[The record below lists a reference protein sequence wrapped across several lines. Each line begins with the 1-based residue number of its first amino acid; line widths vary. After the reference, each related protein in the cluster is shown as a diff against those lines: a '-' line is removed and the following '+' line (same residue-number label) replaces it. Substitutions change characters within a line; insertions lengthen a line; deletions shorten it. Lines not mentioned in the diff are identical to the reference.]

1 MQAQDE
7 RAAALALRARAS
19 GFGFA
24 DVGASKEL
32 ALGWLM
38 RGTLHLVAVE
48 DWWWLHA
55 LVARPAPGDDR
66 ARLVSAVLAETG
78 PLRRPPL
85 LERLASSGLVLEGQD
100 FPHLLAD
107 CCSRGE
113 VVMTPARAFVLAADW
128 VGPRPR
134 VDREEALRRLGARYA
149 AAHVGAT
156 PEDLAAWSG
165 LGIRDARTALAGVGA
180 VVPAGRAQLRQRR
193 LLPAFDPYLLGW
205 KDRSFAVPAELK
217 RRVFP
222 GGGMLRAV
230 TLQDGLVTGTW
241 TAPGGVP
248 RIDAPDPDAFA
259 AEAAD
264 VTRFLRA

>member
-1 MQAQDE
+1 VQAQDE
-7 RAAALALRARAS
+7 RSAALALRARAS

-24 DVGASKEL
+24 DVAASTEL
-32 ALGWLM
+32 ALGWLL

-55 LVARPAPGDDR
+55 LVARPAPVDDR
-66 ARLVSAVLAETG
+66 ARLVAALLAETG
-78 PLRRPPL
+78 PLRRRPL
-85 LERLASSGLVLEGQD
+85 LERLAAKGLVLEGQA
-100 FPHLLAD
+100 FPHLVAD

-113 VVMTPARAFVLAADW
+113 VVLTPSREFVLAVDW
-128 VGPRPR
+128 VGPRVE

-149 AAHVGAT
+149 AAHVGAA

-180 VVPAGRAQLRQRR
+180 GVPAGRAQMRQRR

-205 KDRSFAVPAELK
+205 KDRSFAVPEQLK
-217 RRVFP
+217 RRAFP

-248 RIDAPDPDAFA
+248 QLDTPDPEAYA

-264 VTRFLRA
+264 VARFLRA